1 MGNTENIT
9 VYFDLPSNYT
19 IEKTAA
25 VVIITSENEKT
36 YITAMSAVLA
46 DWSKSTIIPDL
57 EEKNH
62 TKGAAAY
69 WNNY

>member
-1 MGNTENIT
+1 
-9 VYFDLPSNYT
+9 
-19 IEKTAA
+19 
-25 VVIITSENEKT
+25 
-36 YITAMSAVLA
+36 MSAVLA

-62 TKGAAAY
+62 AEGAAAY